1 MKDLNTTGDGPNKGR
16 KTPSKSGKEILN
28 ILKPEFPRSG
38 KRLKVSDD
46 AGGYVSITSGE
57 VKPVD
62 NNASANS
69 SVCPLGLSK
78 LVLKP
83 SK

>member
-1 MKDLNTTGDGPNKGR
+1 
-16 KTPSKSGKEILN
+16 
-28 ILKPEFPRSG
+28 
-38 KRLKVSDD
+38 VSDD
-46 AGGYVSITSGE
+46 ADGDVSVTSGE

-69 SVCPLGLSK
+69 SVGSLGLSK